1 MKEIFH
7 YTQLQVQFLRLFYV
21 KDDYSFMRML
31 NEWADIQRSNTKN
44 YSELFELLQIRVVSL
59 RSKIG
64 EFINNLLDKDMYL
77 TTEKKQD
84 FFKTFGS
91 SELDTGSAEGQIALF
106 SYRIA
111 HLTEHLKKNKKD
123 FSTQRALI
131 RLVSKR
137 RHLLDYLKLKD
148 IIRYREIIKALN
160 LRK

>member
-1 MKEIFH
+1 M
-7 YTQLQVQFLRLFYV
+7 
-21 KDDYSFMRML
+21 
-31 NEWADIQRSNTKN
+31 
-44 YSELFELLQIRVVSL
+44 

-64 EFINNLLDKDMYL
+64 EFINNLLDNTMYL

-91 SELDTGSAEGQIALF
+91 SEIDTGSAEGQIALF

-148 IIRYREIIKALN
+148 IVRYREIIKALN